1 MDSSPVPSMDSSP
14 IPSMD
19 SSLLSDARGKRR
31 RNDLVQNVDRISKLP
46 DHVLLVILGKLST
59 EEAIQTSK
67 LSTRWEGVWKQ
78 IPNLNF
84 DMKKTNKH
92 FNGQSLAHRSGF
104 IAELITKVINN
115 HDGDLEC
122 CEIKHFPYQW
132 QDGTLETWIQTL
144 IHVKSTKD
152 LSLINCTDLRWR
164 RSVLHLPPNTFSH
177 PTLTSLLLRR
187 YDLEAAHAFNNC
199 RNLTILNLVTICAEV
214 GVFNAVI
221 ASCPS
226 LKVLLLDIEWNDGT
240 GCLEIKNSKL
250 KILHLACNDINS
262 IEVTAPLLDF
272 FSVDFHITRS
282 NLTLIA
288 PRLLQLTKN
297 CWTAYT
303 DVSYISYN
311 ISCDDQVKGNIESEF
326 IVSKID
332 DYLPWV
338 KCLAVSV
345 DLTNPKEVN
354 MLHRVLTKWDK
365 WGRKIKNLKIFFKQ
379 NNGPKQEGESSIL
392 EAQQKKWNG
401 KSSLFSIDIRVEAVW
416 LYNFSGLN
424 KEEFELVSSLTQ
436 RKRKATKKVMIK
448 TLSIPENKKLEI
460 EAAMAKLMKLSKG
473 RKKFSVNFF

>member
-1 MDSSPVPSMDSSP
+1 
-14 IPSMD
+14 MD
-19 SSLLSDARGKRR
+19 SSLSSDARGKRR

-46 DHVLLVILGKLST
+46 DHVLVEILGKLST
-59 EEAIQTSK
+59 EEAIQTSM

-84 DMKKTNKH
+84 DMKNTKH
-92 FNGQSLAHRSGF
+92 YNGQSLAHRSGF
-104 IAELITKVINN
+104 IAQLITKVINN
-115 HDGDLEC
+115 HGGDLEC
-122 CEIKHFPYQW
+122 CELQHFPYQC
-132 QDGTLETWIQTL
+132 QDDTLETWIRTL
-144 IHVKSTKD
+144 IHVKRTKD

-164 RSVLHLPPNTFSH
+164 PSVLHLPPNTFSH
-177 PTLTSLLLRR
+177 PTLTSLYLRR

-199 RNLTILNLVTICAEV
+199 RNLVVLSLLKIRGGV

-226 LKVLLLDIEWNDGT
+226 LKVLLLDIGWYNDA
-240 GCLEIKNSKL
+240 GCLKIQNSNL
-250 KILHLACNDINS
+250 KILHLVCNYIES
-262 IEVTAPLLDF
+262 IEVFAPLLDF
-272 FSVDFHITRS
+272 FSVDFHVRRCDVI
-282 NLTLIA
+282 LVA
-288 PRLLQLTKN
+288 PRQLQLTKT
-297 CWTAYT
+297 CWAA
-303 DVSYISYN
+303 DQHISYISYN